1 MTLQQLKYVIA
12 IVEKGSTNE
21 AAKVLYLSQA
31 SLTKAIH
38 EFFGNYANFGKWFK
52 INVVCDELFT
62 ARTDVP
68 SIQLIFINFVRPGF
82 LLQNG
87 VKISRNFGKE
97 DCRYE
102 FDGI

>member
-38 EFFGNYANFGKWFK
+38 EFFKTVK
-52 INVVCDELFT
+52 IISARDELFT
-62 ARTDVP
+62 ARPDTP
-68 SIQLIFINFVRPGF
+68 SIQLMFINSVRPGF
-82 LLQNG
+82 LLPEKCQ
-87 VKISRNFGKE
+87 KME
-97 DCRYE
+97 
-102 FDGI
+102 

>member
-1 MTLQQLKYVIA
+1 MNI
-12 IVEKGSTNE
+12 
-21 AAKVLYLSQA
+21 
-31 SLTKAIH
+31 
-38 EFFGNYANFGKWFK
+38 
-52 INVVCDELFT
+52 VCDELFT

-87 VKISRNFGKE
+87 VKILRNFGKE